1 MKNKYVNTPFL
12 YVTLASFLFIGNGYA
27 GATETNLGAAVEIYA
42 TDLPTYKP
50 LNSFGSFI
58 MRMDQKSKLT
68 ESEFLAKANEFFG
81 LHETN
86 TFALRNSYTDAYGI
100 VHNTYQHYVG
110 NYPVQGQMF
119 IVHNKNGKV
128 TAVNGTIVNIENK
141 KSVYSLRANVNR
153 KPAISS
159 TQAVSIAYKANQITT
174 DPDTVENY
182 PIETVFALSAKEE
195 GLFVLSYK
203 VRVDEISS
211 KRVMSKNVF
220 VSVEN
225 GEVINEISLIA
236 HANIPGVGDGYYRS
250 NLPLGLTEVNGKYQL
265 IDNERG
271 ITTYDARTMRNE
283 RDFPYGRGPVVEN
296 ATTNFPKYAAN
307 EVHWGLASTY
317 DYYKE
322 IHNRLS
328 YDGNGA
334 AIKAYY
340 DPKFLDN
347 DVNSGLPENAYAMPV
362 GRMSYL
368 VFGRGGSFFN
378 PLVNLDVSAHE
389 FTHLVVDNNG
399 NGGLDYQGESG
410 ALNEGFADIFGASVE
425 HYAVNDPDWLIGNG
439 VVKGSFMPFMRDMQ
453 NPKNNR
459 QGGKQP
465 NTYKGEHWANT
476 SQWAGDN
483 GGVHTNSGVINYWYY
498 LVSEGG
504 AGVNDLGNDYVVS
517 GVGIKKAEKI
527 AYASLMGGLSSNA
540 QYIDVVE
547 ASKLIAA
554 DIYGAES
561 EEYFTVYDAW
571 YAVGFGE
578 RRPNM
583 GVEDF
588 ELEEDVF
595 SLYPNP
601 VTNGELTVLTKDDK
615 GVVTFYNMAGQKV
628 TRDFA
633 VEKGENKL
641 SIPQLNT
648 GNYIVVYESKE
659 RKISEKIVVR

>member
-1 MKNKYVNTPFL
+1 MKKKYLKPLFL
-12 YVTLASFLFIGNGYA
+12 YAALASFLVTGNGYA
-27 GATETNLGAAVEIYA
+27 SITNDHLGVAVEVYA

-58 MRMDQKSKLT
+58 IRMDQKSKLT

-81 LHETN
+81 LPETN
-86 TFALRNSYTDAYGI
+86 TFELRNSYTDARGA

-110 NYPVQGQMF
+110 KYPVDGQMF
-119 IVHNKNGKV
+119 IVHSKNGKV
-128 TAVNGTIVNIENK
+128 TSVNGTIINIENK

-159 TQAVSIAYKANQITT
+159 EDAVNIAFKVNQIAVNSIADHEVQ
-174 DPDTVENY
+174 
-182 PIETVFALSAKEE
+182 TVFALAAKEE
-195 GLFVLSYK
+195 GVFVLAHK

-211 KRVMSKNVF
+211 KRVVSKNVF
-220 VSVEN
+220 ISVEN
-225 GEVINEISLIA
+225 GEVINEVSLIA
-236 HANIPGVGDGYYRS
+236 HANVQGVGNGQYRS
-250 NLPLGLTEVNGKYQL
+250 NLPLGLTEVNGGYQL
-265 IDNERG
+265 YDNERK
-271 ITTYDARTMRNE
+271 ITTIDARTMNDE
-283 RDFPYGRGPVVEN
+283 DDFFFGRGPVFQN
-296 ATTNFPKYAAN
+296 ATTTFPKSAAN
-307 EVHWGLASTY
+307 EVHWGLARTY

-322 IHNRLS
+322 IHNRDS
-328 YDGNGA
+328 YDNRGTPL
-334 AIKAYY
+334 KAYY
-340 DPKFLDN
+340 DPVFLDN
-347 DVNSGLPENAYAMPV
+347 DGQSGLPENAYAMPY
-362 GRMSYL
+362 GRMSHM
-368 VFGRGGSFFN
+368 VFGRGGNFFN
-378 PLVNLDVSAHE
+378 PLVAIDVAAHE
-389 FTHLVVDNNG
+389 FSHLVIENNG
-399 NGGLDYQGESG
+399 NGGLRYQGESG

-439 VVKGSFMPFMRDMQ
+439 VVKGSIMPFMRDMQ

-476 SQWAGDN
+476 GQWAEDN

-504 AGVNDLGNDYVVS
+504 SGVNDKGDDYVVS

-527 AYASLMGGLSSNA
+527 AYATLLGRLTSNA
-540 QYIDVVE
+540 QYIDAVN
-547 ASKLIAA
+547 ASLVATEEL
-554 DIYGAES
+554 YGAES
-561 EEYFTVYDAW
+561 EEYFAVYDAW

-588 ELEEDVF
+588 ELAEEVF

-615 GVVTFYNMAGQKV
+615 GIVTFYNMAGQKV
-628 TRDFA
+628 TRDFT
-633 VEKGENKL
+633 VEKGETKL
-641 SIPQLNT
+641 SIPQLKT

-659 RKISEKIVVR
+659 RKISEKIVVK